1 MQFCGEH
8 FGKTCKIGCL
18 PASIQASCNLT
29 RARSSFCLLES
40 CARIT
45 LKLWRYRTCFCSTY
59 AKPAKVLF
67 VARLLCSPRLQF
79 DFKHSI
85 QVSAKDCCKSTQL
98 KNSSGTLQYVVKGG
112 VACLSGKSSSVHI
125 LVHITCWNTQHLVCI
140 PTWKNCA
147 QTQNV
152 ILSRTSAVQSYTG
165 TLILFRAVICLQ
177 NTPCA
182 SLILLLQ
189 VVLNGNEDR
198 KRPLPTALHYLAS
211 FWLSCRSGVPEFYIK

>member
-98 KNSSGTLQYVVKGG
+98 KNSSGTLQYVVKGRS
-112 VACLSGKSSSVHI
+112 CKSSRE
-125 LVHITCWNTQHLVCI
+125 
-140 PTWKNCA
+140 
-147 QTQNV
+147 V
-152 ILSRTSAVQSYTG
+152 ILHSHFGAYYLLKYSA
-165 TLILFRAVICLQ
+165 
-177 NTPCA
+177 PCA
-182 SLILLLQ
+182 HPYMKELCADT
-189 VVLNGNEDR
+189 ERD
-198 KRPLPTALHYLAS
+198 
-211 FWLSCRSGVPEFYIK
+211 IKQDICSPIIYGHTDIV